1 MNFSKIELLKANWI
15 RLVREI
21 KFSRAVTFNF
31 GTTLLPETAASK
43 IEEFCK
49 RIEDK
54 AFGRN
59 WYKRKNGRLTVVAFM
74 EHVDSNTHYHGYVR
88 GGSKVRIALKRHGD
102 RMWKKLAPRGQLDY
116 GPILHRERMITISRK
131 KCASLVGPTTYAYT
145 LDREGFFIAPS
156 RRKLVWKS

>member
-116 GPILHRERMITISRK
+116 GPILHRERMDNYFTKEMRKPGRADYVCLYLGSRGLFHR
-131 KCASLVGPTTYAYT
+131 AFET
-145 LDREGFFIAPS
+145 
-156 RRKLVWKS
+156 